1 MDPIDLL
8 MDEHRLILSALD
20 ALDGYARRLRRNEPV
35 ERGDLA
41 RFVSFIRDFADARH
55 HGKEEDILFATM
67 VEQGFP
73 REAGPIAV
81 MLAEHEEN
89 RALTRAMA
97 AGIERDGAW
106 NEAERRR
113 VAEAASAYADLL
125 RGHISKEDNVLYPM
139 ARANLGAAAYAKIG
153 DACAAF
159 ERERAGSGG
168 AVRAEVEALRV
179 RYART

>member
-35 ERGDLA
+35 ERGELA

-73 REAGPIAV
+73 REAGPVAAV
-81 MLAEHEEN
+81 LAEHEE
-89 RALTRAMA
+89 TRA
-97 AGIERDGAW
+97 W
-106 NEAERRR
+106 LYAEETRWPDAPFWARRA
-113 VAEAASAYADLL
+113 VASLA
-125 RGHISKEDNVLYPM
+125 
-139 ARANLGAAAYAKIG
+139 
-153 DACAAF
+153 
-159 ERERAGSGG
+159 
-168 AVRAEVEALRV
+168 
-179 RYART
+179 